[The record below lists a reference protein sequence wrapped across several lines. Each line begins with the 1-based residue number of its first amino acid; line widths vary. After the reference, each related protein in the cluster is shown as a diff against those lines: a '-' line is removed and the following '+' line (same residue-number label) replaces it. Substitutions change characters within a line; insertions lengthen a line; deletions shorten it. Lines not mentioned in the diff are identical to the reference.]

1 MTWWKANEWC
11 NVCRGYSLQ
20 DHEHPW
26 SPLIVPLP
34 LKTEPCPFCG
44 TGGRLTPEELK
55 LHQAAPN
62 LRMDEYI
69 IPAFAQ
75 MLRFV
80 RLALAGEKTLHSQAR
95 FMAEKLLEY
104 GFPKQSGYLMDVV
117 EGKGEIIHA
126 KETIQD

>member
-1 MTWWKANEWC
+1 MTWWRANEYC
-11 NVCRGYSLQ
+11 NVCKGISLE
-20 DHEHPW
+20 DHEH
-26 SPLIVPLP
+26 SSFPLKPLP

-44 TGGRLTPEELK
+44 TGGKLTPEELK

-62 LRMDEYI
+62 LRMDEPI

-80 RLALAGEKTLHSQAR
+80 RLALAGDKGLYSQAR
-95 FMAEKLLEY
+95 FMADKLGEY

-117 EGKGEIIHA
+117 EGKGEVIHA
-126 KETIQD
+126 KETSQD